1 MDPSEPSE
9 RAAPNPKSG
18 ALPRILPRRPR
29 HDKARQQISLSKTT
43 ISTFDLLVKEDRRE
57 KAVPIRARVSLIKAK
72 GDKGGGKQGGGRSTR
87 PKGDG
92 TRSPVTRR

>member
-18 ALPRILPRRPR
+18 ALPRTLPRRPR

-57 KAVPIRARVSLIKAK
+57 KAVS
-72 GDKGGGKQGGGRSTR
+72 DKGKGKSDKGEGR
-87 PKGDG
+87 
-92 TRSPVTRR
+92 